1 MPEYTYRASYERPGT
16 PHRPSDDAIEASMA
30 AISFEHTAIPLLEE
44 LLDAFRARFSNGGA
58 VAARFRL
65 SGVDETYRWFA
76 TLDRLESR
84 HGYDLSTRLLTSDGF
99 RRALPDLDSRNQ
111 RAEHLEDATFERVH
125 PLEFDGQ
132 LATWLFDG
140 SIYTSAP
147 MKASEAKRLGTA
159 AVAEL
164 IADRYEAFT
173 IYRTLTSWAHWLS
186 DLLRATWVIIDRE
199 RDIATVLCVADSD

>member
-1 MPEYTYRASYERPGT
+1 MLEYTYSASYERPGT
-16 PHRPSDDAIEASMA
+16 PPRPSDDAIQASMA
-30 AISFEHTAIPLLEE
+30 AITFN
-44 LLDAFRARFSNGGA
+44 NGGA
-58 VAARFRL
+58 MAARFRL
-65 SGVDETYRWFA
+65 LGVDETYRWFA

-99 RRALPDLDSRNQ
+99 RRARPDLDSRNQ
-111 RAEHLEDATFERVH
+111 GAERLEDATFERVH

-140 SIYTSAP
+140 GIYTSAP

-186 DLLRATWVIIDRE
+186 DLLCCTWVIIDRE

>member
-1 MPEYTYRASYERPGT
+1 MPEYRYSASYERPGT
-16 PHRPSDDAIEASMA
+16 PPRPSDDAIQASIA

-44 LLDAFRARFSNGGA
+44 LLDAFRARFTNGGA
-58 VAARFRL
+58 VAARFRI
-65 SGVDETYRWFA
+65 SGVDDTYRWFA

-84 HGYDLSTRLLTSDGF
+84 HGYDLPTRLLASDGF
-99 RRALPDLDSRNQ
+99 RRALPDLDPHNPGAQ
-111 RAEHLEDATFERVH
+111 RLEDATFERVH

-132 LATWLFDG
+132 LARWLFEG
-140 SIYTSAP
+140 GIYTTAP
-147 MKASEAKRLGTA
+147 IKASEAKRLGTA
-159 AVAEL
+159 AVAAL

-186 DLLRATWVIIDRE
+186 DLLCCTWVIIDRE